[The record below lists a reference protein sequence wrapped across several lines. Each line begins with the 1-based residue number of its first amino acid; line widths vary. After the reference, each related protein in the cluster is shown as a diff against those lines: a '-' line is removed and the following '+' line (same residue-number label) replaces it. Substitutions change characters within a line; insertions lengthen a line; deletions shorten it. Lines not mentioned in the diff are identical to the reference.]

1 MNANLP
7 TFSIITPVY
16 NGEVFIKETI
26 RSVLDAC
33 EGVDFEY
40 VVINDGSTDNT
51 GTLLEQYLDKI
62 RIISQENQGESR
74 SVNVGIEAS
83 RGRYLIVVSADDPLL
98 GPEIFLGVEELFENN
113 RELVAVYPNW
123 QIIDE
128 AGVVIETKILPDFTI
143 EDFLGKNL
151 VLPGPGTIF
160 RRDAALRIG
169 GRRSKW
175 RFVGDYDFWLR
186 LSDQGYFLHRN
197 QVLAQW
203 RHHGASTSVSAR
215 GPQMAEERINVIL
228 DYLKTTEQNIPNH
241 VVRIAQAN
249 AYVLAARLVFF
260 SPMVPGKRYL
270 LKSLYLRRSW
280 PERLGIFEFFYIV
293 LHPISRWLVYPVRKI
308 ISR

>member
-1 MNANLP
+1 MTANPP
-7 TFSIITPVY
+7 TFSIITPVF
-16 NGEVFIKETI
+16 NGEVFIEETI

-33 EGVDFEY
+33 EGIEFEY
-40 VVINDGSTDNT
+40 VVINDGSTDDT
-51 GTLLEQYLDKI
+51 STLLKKFSDKI
-62 RIISQENQGESR
+62 RIISQENRGESQ
-74 SVNVGIEAS
+74 SVNAGIEAS

-98 GPEIFLGVEELFENN
+98 GPEIFLGVEKLFESDSD
-113 RELVAVYPNW
+113 LVAIYPNW

-128 AGVVIETKILPDFTI
+128 KGEVIETKILPDFTF

-160 RRDAALRIG
+160 RRDAAINVG
-169 GRRSKW
+169 GRKTKW

-203 RHHGASTSVSAR
+203 RRHSASTSVSAR

-228 DYLKTTEQNIPNH
+228 DHLKTTGRNIPNH
-241 VVRIAQAN
+241 LAKMAQAN
-249 AYVLAARLVFF
+249 AYVLAARLIFF

-270 LKSLYLRRSW
+270 LKSFYLRRSW
-280 PERLGIFEFFYIV
+280 PERLRFAEFIYII
-293 LHPISRWLVYPVRKI
+293 LHPISRLLFYPLRRVL
-308 ISR
+308 SQ